1 VRCRAASGFSLLEL
15 LIALALSL
23 TLIGGYFS
31 VLQRCRSLF
40 ASNDSIAQT
49 HDAARHALAVIAANI
64 EHAGFYGFA
73 PAAAVQLVRDGT
85 VVASENELHQP
96 TAELPA
102 TPVSGLPAGAHDC
115 GVNFA
120 VDLLRPV
127 QGTDNRYSVGT
138 GACEPTASA
147 GGARP
152 GADTLTL
159 RHASQEVADA
169 RAGRIQLFA
178 RAASSLPLRL
188 FADGHVP
195 GIRDNS
201 SEIRDLDVRTYYV
214 ANRSVG
220 NPGLPALRVKSLTE
234 SHGAAQFRDEEVMPG
249 VEDLQIEL
257 GIVDAADPV
266 ALRFI
271 TTESP
276 DAATARVVAVRVWL
290 RVRSETPDPGY
301 RDDRTRDYSNAS
313 FTPDAAGSRF
323 RRLLVSRTVAVRNG
337 P

>member
-1 VRCRAASGFSLLEL
+1 MRCRAATGFSLLEL

-40 ASNDSIAQT
+40 ASNDSVAQT

-85 VVASENELHQP
+85 VIASENEMHQP
-96 TAELPA
+96 TAERAA
-102 TPVSGLPAGAHDC
+102 TPVAGLPTGAHDC

-120 VDLLRPV
+120 VDLRRPV
-127 QGTDNRYSVGT
+127 QGTDNGYSGT
-138 GACEPTASA
+138 GTCEPTASA

-159 RHASQEVADA
+159 RHASLEVADA
-169 RAGRIQLFA
+169 RAGRIQLFT

-195 GIRDNS
+195 GIRDSS
-201 SEIRDLDVRTYYV
+201 SELRDLDVRTYYV
-214 ANRSVG
+214 ANHSVG

-249 VEDLQIEL
+249 VEDLQVEL
-257 GIVDAADPV
+257 GIVDAGEPA

-301 RDDRTRDYSNAS
+301 RDDRTLDYSNAR
-313 FTPDAAGSRF
+313 FTPDAAESRF
-323 RRLLVSRTVAVRNG
+323 RRQLVSRTFAVRNH